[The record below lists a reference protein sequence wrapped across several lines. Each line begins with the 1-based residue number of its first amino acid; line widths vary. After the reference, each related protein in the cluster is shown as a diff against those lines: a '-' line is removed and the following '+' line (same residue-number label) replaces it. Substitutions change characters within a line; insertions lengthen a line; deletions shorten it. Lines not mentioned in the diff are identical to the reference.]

1 MQTLTRRDFVQ
12 STGLSL
18 LAAACCKPSEVAT
31 NQPGRSEA
39 MLYSR
44 PGTPTQQPEFGLQPL
59 GLGSG
64 RDGFIYIPPTYTS
77 LHASPLLVLM
87 HGAGQSAREFTRAPL
102 GELFDK
108 DAIVVVI
115 PDSRNATWD
124 MIYGEFGP
132 DVQFIDRALGLAFTK
147 CRINPD
153 KIALGGFSDGATYAL
168 SLGITNA
175 NLFHTILAF
184 SPGFVKPAV
193 KTGKPRIFI
202 GHGRQD
208 DILPIDVTS
217 REIVAALKEKN
228 YPVKFEEFDGGH
240 TMTRDEVKHAIA
252 WFMATDSSSPATPG
266 TADPTLRNRKQ
277 DL

>member
-1 MQTLTRRDFVQ
+1 MHELTRRDFVQ
-12 STGLSL
+12 SAGLSL
-18 LAAACCKPSEVAT
+18 LAAACCKRTDAVA
-31 NQPGRSEA
+31 NQPERSGV

-44 PGTPTQQPEFGLQPL
+44 PGTPTEQAEPGLHPL
-59 GLGSG
+59 GLGTG
-64 RDGFIYIPPTYTS
+64 RDGFIYIPPTYTP
-77 LHASPLLVLM
+77 LQPSPLLVLM
-87 HGAGQSAREFTRAPL
+87 HGAGQSAREFTRGSL
-102 GELFDK
+102 GEVFDK

-124 MIYGEFGP
+124 MIYGEYGP
-132 DVQFIDRALGLAFTK
+132 DVRFIDRALDLAFTK
-147 CRINPD
+147 CRIDPN

-175 NLFHTILAF
+175 NLFHTVLAF

-208 DILPIDVTS
+208 EILPIDLTS

-228 YPVKFEEFDGGH
+228 YPVKFEEFEGGH
-240 TMTRDEVKHAIA
+240 TMTRQEVLDALEFFLQKV
-252 WFMATDSSSPATPG
+252 
-266 TADPTLRNRKQ
+266 Q
-277 DL
+277 